1 MSTQNLSILGI
12 ETFSLDLKRS
22 YSLNIKHS
30 TNKKTNERNEEEK
43 KQWKKQTFLADE
55 SEVYGIIQ

>member
-43 KQWKKQTFLADE
+43 K
-55 SEVYGIIQ
+55 